1 MTTPYA
7 QYIREPRN
15 NEEQKIFDLQELYM
29 GPVPPLRFIRN
40 VKAFWLVYV
49 DHDGR
54 SWAPAPYSWQPTSQ
68 RWCRINEE
76 ATGRNLDLRHHVI
89 IGEVVMPNFPILDI
103 TVGKAVTVK
112 PADGW
117 ESPDRLRPDPGFIVK
132 RWKNGAMWAGY
143 VDGGEK
149 SGSCDQFFQLT
160 LPSK

>member
-15 NEEQKIFDLQELYM
+15 KEEQAIFDLQALYK
-29 GPVPPLRFIRN
+29 GPVPPLRFIRS
-40 VKAFWLVYV
+40 VKAFWLVAIDSDNRTWPPEPYV
-49 DHDGR
+49 
-54 SWAPAPYSWQPTSQ
+54 WQPGAK

-76 ATGRNLDLRHHVI
+76 ATGRDLDLRGRII
-89 IGEVVMPNFPILDI
+89 IGEVVMPNFPILEVTND
-103 TVGKAVTVK
+103 KAVTVK

-132 RWKNGAMWAGY
+132 RWNNGALWAGY
-143 VDGGEK
+143 CDGSDK
-149 SGSCDQFFQLT
+149 ASSCDQFFQLT